1 LKLKNYHNVYLIG
14 IGGIGMSSL
23 ARWFKRSGL
32 RVAGYDKTETKL
44 TAALQSED
52 ITIHFEDDIDFVP
65 SAFKDQSNTLV
76 VFTPAIPDK
85 HSEFKYFKKA
95 GFKVIKRSEALGLI
109 TKRMKTI
116 AVAGTHGKTTTCSI
130 IAHILKQGGESVV
143 AFLGGIATNYG
154 TNFIAP
160 KKIGNEAIAV
170 VEADEFDRSF
180 LALKPKMAVVTSADA
195 DHLDIYGDSNALR
208 DSFKEFIK
216 RIKSKGSL
224 FINEKIA
231 DELVER
237 DFDRPVY
244 TYGINQGQFFASNIT
259 VKDGFFVFSY
269 RDELHNIDD
278 LRLGVPGLHNIEN
291 ATAAV
296 AVALKLGVKPAKIK
310 EALSSYE
317 GVKRRFEYVIKHEN
331 LVMVDDYAHHPVEI
345 NALLKSL
352 RVLYPGKKI
361 TAIFQPHLYSR
372 TKDFAAEFADSLS
385 QADEV
390 IMLDIYPAREEPI
403 EGVTSDLILKD
414 INTKYKITCKKVE
427 LIQELDKLNLEVLAT
442 IGAGDID
449 KLVDPVREHLNKKYH
464 AA

>member
-1 LKLKNYHNVYLIG
+1 
-14 IGGIGMSSL
+14 M
-23 ARWFKRSGL
+23 

-44 TAALQSED
+44 TKVLQSEGIDIHFDDD
-52 ITIHFEDDIDFVP
+52 ITLIPDSIKNKKE
-65 SAFKDQSNTLV
+65 TLV
-76 VFTPAIPDK
+76 VFTPAVPG
-85 HSEFKYFKKA
+85 HHNEYKYFKKE
-95 GFKVIKRSEALGLI
+95 GYHVIKRSVALGLI
-109 TKRMKTI
+109 TKKMKTI

-130 IAHILKQGGESVV
+130 IAHVLKHSGLEVV
-143 AFLGGIATNYG
+143 AFLGGIASNYD

-160 KKIGNEAIAV
+160 KKISKDAIAV

-180 LALKPKMAVVTSADA
+180 LALKPKMAVITSADP
-195 DHLDIYGDSNALR
+195 DHLDIYGDSNALK
-208 DSFKEFIK
+208 DSFKEFIG
-216 RIKSKGSL
+216 RLKSNGSL

-231 DELVER
+231 DELVEK
-237 DFDRPVY
+237 DFSKPVY

-296 AVALKLGVKPAKIK
+296 AVALKLGIKPAKIK
-310 EALSSYE
+310 EALSSYQ
-317 GVKRRFEYVIKHEN
+317 GVKRRFEYIIKQEN

-361 TAIFQPHLYSR
+361 SAIFQPHLYSR
-372 TKDFAAEFADSLS
+372 TKDFAKEFADALS

-403 EGVTSDLILKD
+403 EGVSSQLILKD
-414 INTKYKITCKKVE
+414 IKSDYKVTCDKASLNE
-427 LIQELDKLNLEVLAT
+427 ELDKLELQVLAT

-449 KLVDPVREHLNKKYH
+449 KLVEPISEHLSKKYH